1 MTSIILPTKNE
12 EESIGWTI
20 DIIRNICNYR
30 IIVVDGHS
38 IDKTVEIAKKKG
50 VKVIYDNKKGKGDA
64 LITAFNYTND
74 AVIFVDCDKTYP
86 LDKIPEF
93 IDVLNDGFDVVIGE
107 RVKFNKNSLSKIYL
121 IGDFLSRFLF
131 KIVYRKSSD
140 NLSGFRALSK
150 QAIEKMNLTSNGFGI
165 ETEISAKAIALN
177 MKIKKIPISYNPRA
191 VTTKFNPFI
200 DGFVVIKTIIVCRL
214 KYL

>member
-150 QAIEKMNLTSNGFGI
+150 QAIEKMNLTSNGFEI

>member
-131 KIVYRKSSD
+131 KIVYRISSD